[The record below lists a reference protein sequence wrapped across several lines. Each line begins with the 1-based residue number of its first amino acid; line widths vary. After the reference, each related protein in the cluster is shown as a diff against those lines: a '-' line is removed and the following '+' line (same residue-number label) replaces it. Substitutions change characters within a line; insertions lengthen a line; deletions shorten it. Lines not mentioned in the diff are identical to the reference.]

1 MLTLPKSIS
10 DNPGSSPID
19 NNSLS
24 FAADRHSHCFLKM
37 ILYFPLVL
45 FLFQGC
51 ISGKNNSRSADS
63 NTENA
68 LLWEISGKGISSP
81 SYIFGTIHMICPED
95 FIISDTVRRV
105 FSRTQ
110 KLYLELD
117 MDDPMMTVKS
127 MKLSLKTDGSIK
139 DMMAKEDY
147 ERLEKFM
154 KDSIGLP
161 MLLMNRMKP
170 FTLMSLLYDRILP
183 CKKKESYELS
193 FLEMAR
199 KEKKEV
205 LGLERIEDQ
214 FNVFDKIPDSS
225 EIRMIMNMV
234 DDLESQRRDFE
245 EMVSLYKK
253 KDLSSLA
260 LLISKSSGQSDYED
274 ILIFNRNRNW
284 IPVMEKAMSDHGN
297 FFAVGAGHLPGENG
311 VIRLLRKAG
320 YTVRPVD

>member
-1 MLTLPKSIS
+1 M
-10 DNPGSSPID
+10 
-19 NNSLS
+19 
-24 FAADRHSHCFLKM
+24 KM
-37 ILYFPLVL
+37 IGYFPLIL
-45 FLFQGC
+45 FLLEGC
-51 ISGKNNSRSADS
+51 VSGKINSRSPDS
-63 NTENA
+63 NKENA
-68 LLWEISGKGISSP
+68 LLWEISGKEISSP

-95 FIISDTVRRV
+95 FIISDTVRKI
-105 FSRTQ
+105 FSSTE

-127 MKLSLKTDGSIK
+127 MKLSLKTDGSLK
-139 DMMAKEDY
+139 DMMEKEDY

-170 FTLMSLLYDRILP
+170 FALMSLIYDRILP

-193 FLEMAR
+193 FLEMAQ

-214 FNVFDKIPDSS
+214 FDVFDKIPDSS

-234 DDLESQRRDFE
+234 DDLESQKREFE

-260 LLISKSSGQSDYED
+260 LLINKSTSQSDYED
-274 ILIFNRNRNW
+274 ILIYNRNRNW
-284 IPVMEKAMSDHGN
+284 VPVMEKAMSDHSV
-297 FFAVGAGHLPGENG
+297 FFAVGAGHLPSENG

-320 YTVRPVD
+320 YTVRPVE

>member
-1 MLTLPKSIS
+1 M
-10 DNPGSSPID
+10 
-19 NNSLS
+19 
-24 FAADRHSHCFLKM
+24 KM
-37 ILYFPLVL
+37 IGYFPLIL
-45 FLFQGC
+45 FLLEGC
-51 ISGKNNSRSADS
+51 VSGKINSRSPDS
-63 NTENA
+63 NKENA

-95 FIISDTVRRV
+95 FIISDTVRKI
-105 FSRTQ
+105 FSSTE

-127 MKLSLKTDGSIK
+127 MKLSLKTDGSLK
-139 DMMAKEDY
+139 DMMEKEDY

-161 MLLMNRMKP
+161 TLLMNRMKP
-170 FTLMSLLYDRILP
+170 FALMSLIYDRILP

-193 FLEMAR
+193 FLEMAQ

-205 LGLERIEDQ
+205 LGLERIEGQ
-214 FNVFDKIPDSS
+214 KR
-225 EIRMIMNMV
+225 E
-234 DDLESQRRDFE
+234 FE

-260 LLISKSSGQSDYED
+260 LLINKSTSQSDYED
-274 ILIFNRNRNW
+274 ILIYNRNRNW
-284 IPVMEKAMSDHGN
+284 VPVMEKAMSDHSV

-320 YTVRPVD
+320 YTVRPVE